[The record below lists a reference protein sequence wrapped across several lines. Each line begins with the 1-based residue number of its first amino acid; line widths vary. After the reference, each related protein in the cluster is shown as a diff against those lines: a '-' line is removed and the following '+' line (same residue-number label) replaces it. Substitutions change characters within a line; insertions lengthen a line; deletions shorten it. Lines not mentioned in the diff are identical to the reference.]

1 MFLVA
6 GVSGNTG
13 SKVADLLLSKGEQV
27 RVVVRDEAKGAAWK
41 AKGCEVAVGSL
52 RDPRFVSSA
61 FEGIASAYLLL
72 PPAMDADDPI
82 AAGKALIDGYV
93 EALSQNDHLETVAF
107 LSSLGAQ
114 YDKLNMGLINTAS
127 YAETKLLGVNVQF
140 FFLRAAYFYENWLAS
155 LPAMIKE
162 GVLYT
167 FLREAFP
174 IPMVSTTDIARAA
187 VEALLDPT
195 KPWDVLQIAGP
206 RELNSFDV
214 AEAFGK
220 ALGKPI
226 KVVTLPTE
234 QIPEV
239 MGGMGMKPKMGEAFR
254 DMYDAMHMGRV
265 ELKDRPFY
273 LYRGDVTLEQFAAEA
288 VKNATAAAG

>member
-13 SKVADLLLSKGEQV
+13 SKVANLLLEKGEQV
-27 RVVVRDEAKGAAWK
+27 RVVVRDEAKGAPWK

-52 RDPRFVSSA
+52 RDPAFVSDA

-82 AAGKALIDGYV
+82 ARGKSVIDGYV
-93 EALSQNDHLETVAF
+93 EALSQKDNLETIAF

-114 YDKLNMGLINTAS
+114 YDKLNMGIVDTLS
-127 YAETKLLGVNVQF
+127 YAEAKLLNVNVQF

-155 LPAMIKE
+155 LPAMINE

-167 FLREAFP
+167 FLRESFP
-174 IPMVSTTDIARAA
+174 IPMVSTTDIAAAA

-195 KPWDVLQIAGP
+195 KPWDVLQVAGP
-206 RELNSFDV
+206 KEYNAFEV

-234 QIPEV
+234 QMPEV
-239 MGGMGMKPKMGEAFR
+239 MTGMGMKPKMAEAFR
-254 DMYDAMHMGRV
+254 DFYDAMHMGRI

-273 LYRGDVTLEQFAAEA
+273 LYRGQETLEQFAAAA
-288 VKNATAAAG
+288 VKTAASAA

>member
-52 RDPRFVSSA
+52 RDPAFVSGA
-61 FEGIASAYLLL
+61 FEGIASAYLLM

-114 YDKLNMGLINTAS
+114 YDKFNMGLIDTAA
-127 YAETKLLGVNVQF
+127 YAEAKLLNVNVQF
-140 FFLRAAYFYENWLAS
+140 FFLRAAYFFENWLQS
-155 LPAMIKE
+155 LPVMAKD
-162 GVLYT
+162 GVLYS
-167 FLREAFP
+167 FLRESFP
-174 IPMVSTTDIARAA
+174 IPMVSTADIARAA

-195 KPWDVLQIAGP
+195 KPWDVLQVAGP
-206 RELNSFDV
+206 REYNSFDV

-234 QIPEV
+234 AIVET
-239 MGGMGMKPKMGEAFR
+239 MTGFGMKPKAAEAFR

-273 LYRGDVTLEQFAAEA
+273 LYRGQVSLEDFAAEA
-288 VKNATAAAG
+288 VKASAAG

>member
-13 SKVADLLLSKGEQV
+13 SRVADLLLSRGEQV
-27 RVVVRDEAKGAAWK
+27 RVVVRDEAKGAPWK

-52 RDPRFVSSA
+52 RDPAFVSGA
-61 FEGIASAYLLL
+61 FEGIASAYLLI
-72 PPAMDADDPI
+72 PPTVDSDDPI
-82 AAGKALIDGYV
+82 AAGKAVIDGYV

-114 YDKLNMGLINTAS
+114 YDKFNMGIVDTLA
-127 YAETKLLGVNVQF
+127 YAEAKLLNVNVQF
-140 FFLRAAYFYENWLAS
+140 FFLRAAYFYENWMQS
-155 LPAMIKE
+155 LPGMIKD
-162 GVLYT
+162 GVLYS
-167 FLREAFP
+167 FLRESFP
-174 IPMVSTTDIARAA
+174 IPMVSTADIARAA

-195 KPWDVLQIAGP
+195 KPWDVLQVAGP
-206 RELNSFDV
+206 QEYTSFDV

-234 QIPEV
+234 EMV
-239 MGGMGMKPKMGEAFR
+239 GMMTGMGMKPRAAEAFR
-254 DMYDAMHMGRV
+254 DLYDAMHMGRV

-273 LYRGDVTLEQFAAEA
+273 LYRGEESLEQFAAHA
-288 VKNATAAAG
+288 VKGQGSAA

>member
-13 SKVADLLLSKGEQV
+13 SKVADLLLAKGEQV
-27 RVVVRDEAKGAAWK
+27 RVIVRDEAKGAPWK

-52 RDPRFVSSA
+52 RDPGFVSGA

-72 PPAMDADDPI
+72 PPAVGSDDPI
-82 AAGKALIDGYV
+82 ATGKATIDCYV

-114 YDKLNMGLINTAS
+114 YDKFNMGIVNTVS
-127 YAETKLLGVNVQF
+127 YAETKLLNVNVQF
-140 FFLRAAYFYENWLAS
+140 FFLRAAYFYENWRMA
-155 LPAMIKE
+155 LPGMIND
-162 GVLYT
+162 GALYT
-167 FLREAFP
+167 FLRESFP
-174 IPMVSTTDIARAA
+174 IPMVSAADIAQAA

-195 KPWDVLQIAGP
+195 KPWDVLQVAGP
-206 RELNSFDV
+206 KEYNSFDV

-226 KVVTLPTE
+226 KVVTLPTD
-234 QIPEV
+234 QMV
-239 MGGMGMKPKMGEAFR
+239 DKMTAMGLAPKAAEAYR
-254 DMYDAMHMGRV
+254 DLYDAMHMGRV

-273 LYRGDVTLEQFAAEA
+273 LYRGKVSLEEFAAEA
-288 VKNATAAAG
+288 VKGAASAS

>member
-13 SKVADLLLSKGEQV
+13 SKVADLLLAKGEQV

-52 RDPRFVSSA
+52 QDPAFVSDA
-61 FEGIASAYLLL
+61 FEGIASAYLLI
-72 PPAMDADDPI
+72 PPNMGADDPI
-82 AAGKALIDGYV
+82 AYGKAVIDGYV
-93 EALSQNDHLETVAF
+93 EALSQKDNLETIAF

-114 YDKLNMGLINTAS
+114 YDKFNMGIVDTLA
-127 YAETKLLGVNVQF
+127 YAEAKLLNVNVQF
-140 FFLRAAYFYENWLAS
+140 FFLRAAYFYENWLQS
-155 LPAMIKE
+155 LPGMLKD
-162 GVLYT
+162 GVLYS
-167 FLREAFP
+167 FLRESFP
-174 IPMVSTTDIARAA
+174 IPMVSTTDIAHAA

-195 KPWDVLQIAGP
+195 KPWDVLQVAGP
-206 RELNSFDV
+206 REYNSFDV

-226 KVVTLPTE
+226 KVVSLPTE
-234 QIPEV
+234 QMV
-239 MGGMGMKPKMGEAFR
+239 GAMTGMGMKPKAAESFR
-254 DMYDAMHMGRV
+254 DMFDAMHMGRV

-273 LYRGDVTLEQFAAEA
+273 TYRGHVSLEQFAADA
-288 VKNATAAAG
+288 VKVASAAT

>member
-13 SKVADLLLSKGEQV
+13 SKVANLLLEKGEKV
-27 RVVVRDEAKGAAWK
+27 RVLVRDEAKGAAWK

-52 RDPRFVSSA
+52 KDPAFVSGA

-72 PPAMDADDPI
+72 PPALDADDPI
-82 AAGKALIDGYV
+82 ASGKKVIDGYV
-93 EALSQNDHLETVAF
+93 EALSQNDHLETIAF

-114 YDKLNMGLINTAS
+114 YDKFNMGIVDTLS
-127 YAETKLLGVNVQF
+127 YAEAKLLNVNVQF
-140 FFLRAAYFYENWLAS
+140 FFLRAAYFFENWMMS
-155 LPAMIKE
+155 VPQMMNE

-167 FLREAFP
+167 FLRESFP
-174 IPMVSTTDIARAA
+174 IPMVSTSDIAAAA

-195 KPWDVLQIAGP
+195 KPWDVLQVAGP
-206 RELNSFDV
+206 REYNSFDV
-214 AEAFGK
+214 ANAFGA

-234 QIPEV
+234 QMPEM
-239 MGGMGMKPKMGEAFR
+239 MGQMGMKPKMGEAFR
-254 DMYDAMHMGRV
+254 DLYDAMHMGRV

-273 LYRGDVTLEQFAAEA
+273 TYRGHVSLEDFAADA
-288 VKNATAAAG
+288 VKAAKAG

>member
-27 RVVVRDEAKGAAWK
+27 RVVVRDEAKGAPWK

-52 RDPRFVSSA
+52 RDPRFVSGA
-61 FEGIASAYLLL
+61 FEGIASAYLLI
-72 PPAMDADDPI
+72 PPAMDAEDPI
-82 AAGKALIDGYV
+82 AAGKAVIDGYV
-93 EALSQNDHLETVAF
+93 EALSQNDHLETIAF

-114 YDKLNMGLINTAS
+114 YDKFNMGIVDTLA
-127 YAETKLLGVNVQF
+127 YAEAKLLNVNVQF

-155 LPAMIKE
+155 LPTMMKE
-162 GVLYT
+162 GVLYS
-167 FLREAFP
+167 FLRESFP
-174 IPMVSTTDIARAA
+174 IPMVSTTDIAHAA

-195 KPWDVLQIAGP
+195 KPWDVLQVAGP
-206 RELNSFDV
+206 RELSSFDV

-220 ALGKPI
+220 ALGKPV

-234 QIPEV
+234 QMV
-239 MGGMGMKPKMGEAFR
+239 GTMTGMGMKPKAAESFR
-254 DMYDAMHMGRV
+254 DLYDAMHMGRV

-273 LYRGDVTLEQFAAEA
+273 LYRGDVTIEKFAEQA
-288 VKNATAAAG
+288 VKAASAAT

>member
-52 RDPRFVSSA
+52 RDPGFVSSA

-72 PPAMDADDPI
+72 PPAVDADDPL
-82 AAGKALIDGYV
+82 AAGRALIDGYV

-114 YDKLNMGLINTAS
+114 YDKFNMGLINTAS

-167 FLREAFP
+167 FLRESFP

-273 LYRGDVTLEQFAAEA
+273 LYRGDVTLEQFAADA

>member
-13 SKVADLLLSKGEQV
+13 SKVANLLLEKGEKV
-27 RVVVRDEAKGAAWK
+27 RVLVRDEAKGAAWK

-52 RDPRFVSSA
+52 KDPAFVSGA

-72 PPAMDADDPI
+72 PPALDADDPI
-82 AAGKALIDGYV
+82 ASGKKVIDGYV
-93 EALSQNDHLETVAF
+93 EALSQNDHLETIAF

-114 YDKLNMGLINTAS
+114 YDKFNMGIVDTLS
-127 YAETKLLGVNVQF
+127 YAEAKLLNVNVQF
-140 FFLRAAYFYENWLAS
+140 FFLRAAYFFENWMMSVPQMAN
-155 LPAMIKE
+155 E

-167 FLREAFP
+167 FLRESFP
-174 IPMVSTTDIARAA
+174 IPMVSTSDIAAAA

-195 KPWDVLQIAGP
+195 KPWDVLQVAGP
-206 RELNSFDV
+206 REYNSFDV
-214 AEAFGK
+214 ANAFGA
-220 ALGKPI
+220 ALGKSI

-234 QIPEV
+234 QMPEM
-239 MGGMGMKPKMGEAFR
+239 MGQMGMKPKMGEAFR
-254 DMYDAMHMGRV
+254 DLYDAMHMGRV

-273 LYRGDVTLEQFAAEA
+273 TYRGHVSLEDFAANA
-288 VKNATAAAG
+288 VKAAKAG

>member
-6 GVSGNTG
+6 GVTGNTG
-13 SKVADLLLSKGEQV
+13 SKVANELLAKGEQV
-27 RVVVRDEAKGAAWK
+27 RVVVRDEAKGAPWK

-52 RDPRFVSSA
+52 KDPEFVSNA

-82 AAGKALIDGYV
+82 AAGKAVIDGYV
-93 EALSQNDHLETVAF
+93 EALSQKDNLETIAF

-114 YDKLNMGLINTAS
+114 YDKFNMGIVDTLA
-127 YAETKLLGVNVQF
+127 YAEAKLLNVNVQF
-140 FFLRAAYFYENWLAS
+140 FFLRAAYFFENWLAS
-155 LPAMIKE
+155 VPAMKEE

-167 FLREAFP
+167 FLRESFP

-195 KPWDVLQIAGP
+195 KPWDVLQVAGP
-206 RELNSFDV
+206 REYNSFDV
-214 AEAFGK
+214 ANAFGA
-220 ALGKPI
+220 ALGKSI

-234 QIPEV
+234 QMPEV
-239 MGGMGMKPKMGEAFR
+239 MGKMGMKPKMTEAFR
-254 DMYDAMHMGRV
+254 DLYDAMHMGRV

-273 LYRGDVTLEQFAAEA
+273 TFRGYLSLEDFAAEA
-288 VKNATAAAG
+288 VKAQAAG

>member
-13 SKVADLLLSKGEQV
+13 SKVADLLLAKGEQV

-52 RDPRFVSSA
+52 RDPRFVSGA

-114 YDKLNMGLINTAS
+114 YDKLNLGLINTAS

>member
-52 RDPRFVSSA
+52 RDPGFVSGA

-82 AAGKALIDGYV
+82 AAGRALIDGYV

-114 YDKLNMGLINTAS
+114 YDKFNMGLINTAS

-155 LPAMIKE
+155 LPAMIKD

-167 FLREAFP
+167 FLRESFP

-273 LYRGDVTLEQFAAEA
+273 LYRGDVTLEQFAADA